1 MTSAH
6 GSIPVTSRLVFSNR
20 AISILGM
27 ACHLN
32 SALFFYLH
40 HHCQSQAIIF
50 IRLLYLSYRPSSF
63 PLKIKVSSLQELIP
77 CLIRSSVFPRSSLT
91 THALTAPY
99 PLEIGPELTMHD
111 HPLDNPSD
119 LSLVNKLVLC
129 AWHSSGALE

>member
-6 GSIPVTSRLVFSNR
+6 GSTPVTSRLVFSNR

-32 SALFFYLH
+32 YALFFYLH

-50 IRLLYLSYRPSSF
+50 IRLLYLSY
-63 PLKIKVSSLQELIP
+63 QELIP

-91 THALTAPY
+91 TPALTAPY

-119 LSLVNKLVLC
+119 LWLVNKLVLC
-129 AWHSSGALE
+129 AWHSSGALEIWR